1 MGVEPADC
9 RQLGALIGLKTFL
22 NEFVAY
28 DHLGKLIKNTEAFTK
43 HVSLNGSF
51 GYTGDDVVLFDY
63 NDTTTD
69 LTLISGVITV
79 TLFSVS

>member
-9 RQLGALIGLKTFL
+9 RQLGTLIGLKTFL

-51 GYTGDDVVLFDY
+51 GFTGDDVILFDY
-63 NDTTTD
+63 NGTTTD
-69 LTLISGVITV
+69 LTLLNGVFTV
-79 TLFSVS
+79 ALFTFS